1 VTARRKRCR
10 AAVDQRGTRAMS
22 PVQCTRVA
30 TGDADLGWSAGVLP
44 ACTQHRRPGMTP
56 GAYSPVL
63 RGWHAA
69 VEEYMR

>member
-1 VTARRKRCR
+1 
-10 AAVDQRGTRAMS
+10 
-22 PVQCTRVA
+22 
-30 TGDADLGWSAGVLP
+30 VLP